1 MNVRIPE
8 GEIVSFIGEPIHD
21 TPVEIGDMGRVLSAA
36 DSASHVQWR
45 TGSMQG
51 QITLMANSDL
61 VIMHPE
67 YDGSSDSLDAPIV
80 TISARD
86 VYDRSGPT
94 GLLNALHVEGHLKF
108 FEPLV
113 QEAIERI
120 ASSIRDDPSF
130 RPILAELGREE
141 GDQLVSLATS
151 TLLRDAFGE
160 L

>member
-1 MNVRIPE
+1 
-8 GEIVSFIGEPIHD
+8 
-21 TPVEIGDMGRVLSAA
+21 
-36 DSASHVQWR
+36 
-45 TGSMQG
+45 MQG